1 MSKENFDIIKVNKQ
15 EAKRILD
22 KYHYLTG
29 VSKGF
34 KSGYNYGIYDK
45 KEKEVVGVIIFTGFP
60 VPELC
65 KGMLGLERNDQEG
78 LFELSR
84 LCLTPRVQKEEHN
97 LASWFVSKAI
107 KELKKDTTVRVILS
121 YADSKYHKGT
131 VYRACN
137 FRYYGLSAPKK
148 DFYIKLEDGTFVKQS
163 RGKTKG
169 VEGKWVERTRK
180 HRFLLVF
187 DKKLV
192 VKWKEVNY
200 ETGHNL

>member
-22 KYHYLTG
+22 AYHYLTG
-29 VSKGF
+29 ISKGF

-45 KEKEVVGVIIFTGFP
+45 KEKEVVGVIIFTNFP
-60 VPELC
+60 VPELS

-84 LCLTPRVQKEEHN
+84 LCLIPRVQKEEHN

-107 KELKKDTTVRVILS
+107 KELKKDTHVRVILS

-137 FRYYGLSAPKK
+137 FKYYGLSAPKK

-192 VKWKEVNY
+192 VKWKEVGY
-200 ETGHNL
+200 DI

>member
-1 MSKENFDIIKVNKQ
+1 MSKEKFDIIKVNKQ

-22 KYHYLTG
+22 EYHYLTG
-29 VSKGF
+29 ISKGF
-34 KSGYNYGIYDK
+34 KSGYNYGLYDK
-45 KEKEVVGVIIFTGFP
+45 KEKEVVGVIIFTNFP
-60 VPELC
+60 VPELG

-84 LCLTPRVQKEEHN
+84 LCLIPRVQKEEHN

-107 KELKKDTTVRVILS
+107 KELKKDTPVRVILS

-137 FRYYGLSAPKK
+137 FRYYGLTDPKK
-148 DFYIKLEDGTFVKQS
+148 DFYRKLEDGTFVKQS

-169 VEGKWVERTRK
+169 VEGKWVDRTRK

-192 VKWKEVNY
+192 VKWKEANY
-200 ETGHNL
+200 DG

>member
-1 MSKENFDIIKVNKQ
+1 MSKENFGIIKVNKQ

-22 KYHYLTG
+22 EYHYLTG
-29 VSKGF
+29 ISKGF
-34 KSGYNYGIYDK
+34 KSGYNYGLYDK
-45 KEKEVVGVIIFTGFP
+45 KEKEVVGVIIFTNFP
-60 VPELC
+60 VPELG
-65 KGMLGLERNDQEG
+65 KGMLGLERNDQKG

-84 LCLTPRVQKEEHN
+84 LCLIRRVQKEEHN

-107 KELKKDTTVRVILS
+107 KELKKDTPVRVILS

-137 FRYYGLSAPKK
+137 FRYYRLTAPKK
-148 DFYIKLEDGTFVKQS
+148 DFYRKLEDGTFVKQS

-169 VEGKWVERTRK
+169 VEGKWVDRTRK

-192 VKWKEVNY
+192 VKWKEANY
-200 ETGHNL
+200 DI

>member
-22 KYHYLTG
+22 EYHYLTG
-29 VSKGF
+29 ISKGF
-34 KSGYNYGIYDK
+34 RSGYNYGLYDK
-45 KEKEVVGVIIFTGFP
+45 KEKEVVGVIIFTNFP
-60 VPELC
+60 VPELG

-84 LCLTPRVQKEEHN
+84 LCLIPRVQKEEHN

-107 KELKKDTTVRVILS
+107 KELKKDTPVRVILS

-137 FRYYGLSAPKK
+137 FRYYGLTDPKK
-148 DFYIKLEDGTFVKQS
+148 DFYRKLEDGTFVKQS

-169 VEGKWVERTRK
+169 VEGKWVDRTRK

-192 VKWKEVNY
+192 VKWEEANY
-200 ETGHNL
+200 DV

>member
-22 KYHYLTG
+22 EYHYLTG
-29 VSKGF
+29 ISKGF

-45 KEKEVVGVIIFTGFP
+45 KEKEVVGVIIFTNFP
-60 VPELC
+60 VPEIC

-107 KELKKDTTVRVILS
+107 KELKKDTHVRVILS

-137 FRYYGLSAPKK
+137 FRYYGLSDPKK
-148 DFYIKLEDGTFVKQS
+148 DFYRKLEDGTFVKQS

-169 VEGKWVERTRK
+169 VEGKWVDRTRK

-192 VKWKEVNY
+192 VKWKEVDY
-200 ETGHNL
+200 DI

>member
-1 MSKENFDIIKVNKQ
+1 MSKENFGIIKVNKQ

-22 KYHYLTG
+22 EYHYLTG
-29 VSKGF
+29 ISKGF
-34 KSGYNYGIYDK
+34 KSGYNYGLYDK
-45 KEKEVVGVIIFTGFP
+45 KEKEVVGVIIFTNFP
-60 VPELC
+60 VPELG

-84 LCLTPRVQKEEHN
+84 LCLIPRVQKEEHN

-107 KELKKDTTVRVILS
+107 KELKRDTPVRVILS

-137 FRYYGLSAPKK
+137 FRYYGLTDPKK
-148 DFYIKLEDGTFVKQS
+148 DFYRKLEDGTFVKQS

-169 VEGKWVERTRK
+169 VEGKWLDRTRK

-192 VKWKEVNY
+192 VKWKEANY
-200 ETGHNL
+200 DI

>member
-1 MSKENFDIIKVNKQ
+1 MSKENFNIIKVNKQ

-22 KYHYLTG
+22 EYHYLTG
-29 VSKGF
+29 ISKGF

-45 KEKEVVGVIIFTGFP
+45 KEKEVVGVIIFTNFP
-60 VPELC
+60 VPELG

-84 LCLTPRVQKEEHN
+84 LCLIPRVQKEEHN

-107 KELKKDTTVRVILS
+107 KELKKDTPVRVILS

-148 DFYIKLEDGTFVKQS
+148 DFYRKLEDGTFVKQS

-169 VEGKWVERTRK
+169 VEGKWVDRTRK

-192 VKWKEVNY
+192 VKWKEVDY
-200 ETGHNL
+200 DI

>member
-22 KYHYLTG
+22 EYHYLTG
-29 VSKGF
+29 ISKGF
-34 KSGYNYGIYDK
+34 RSGYNYGLYDK
-45 KEKEVVGVIIFTGFP
+45 KEKEVVGVIIFTNFP
-60 VPELC
+60 VPELG

-84 LCLTPRVQKEEHN
+84 LCLIPRVQKEEHN

-107 KELKKDTTVRVILS
+107 KELKRDTHVRVILS
-121 YADSKYHKGT
+121 YADSKYHRGT

-137 FRYYGLSAPKK
+137 FRYYGLTAPKK
-148 DFYIKLEDGTFVKQS
+148 DFYRKLEDGTFVKQS

-169 VEGKWVERTRK
+169 VEGKWVDRTRK

-192 VKWKEVNY
+192 VKWEEANY
-200 ETGHNL
+200 DV